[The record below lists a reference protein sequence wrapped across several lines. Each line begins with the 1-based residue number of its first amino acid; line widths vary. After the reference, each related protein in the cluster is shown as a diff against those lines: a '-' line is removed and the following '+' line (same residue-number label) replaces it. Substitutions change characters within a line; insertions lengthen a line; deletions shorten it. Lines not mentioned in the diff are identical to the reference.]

1 MTKDDIRVR
10 RYSNL
15 PDGRDAE
22 AGFQVG
28 SSAVG
33 NDIEV
38 FYLDGSMASEVDA
51 RDKSPGVL
59 AALAAD
65 PAHRSHRRP
74 RRERDRGRPGLGLTG
89 R

>member
-1 MTKDDIRVR
+1 VTKDDIRVR

-51 RDKSPGVL
+51 RDRARAYWPHWPPTQRIVL
-59 AALAAD
+59 IVD
-65 PAHRSHRRP
+65 
-74 RRERDRGRPGLGLTG
+74 RDGNVTEEDRV
-89 R
+89 